1 MAISIIRT
9 LIIYVAMVISMRI
22 MGKRQLG
29 ELEPVELVVAVL
41 VSDLA
46 ATPLQE
52 LGTPLSY
59 GLVPVFTLLFCEV
72 IVSAAVLKFRGVR
85 KIVSGN
91 PGIIIENGK
100 LNRATMKKNRY
111 TLDELMEHL
120 RKSGIVDV
128 STVKSAILET
138 DGTLSTILY
147 DKDAPVTAAQLDLI
161 PTEAEIPLVLI
172 SDGQLVTEC
181 VKKLGF
187 DERFVEKQLQSRGYS
202 NASEVFLMTADRSG
216 KIFLAPME
224 VRNA

>member
-9 LIIYVAMVISMRI
+9 LIIYAAMVVSMRI

-29 ELEPVELVVAVL
+29 ELEPAELVVAVL

-72 IVSAAVLKFRGVR
+72 IVSAAVLKFRAVR
-85 KIVSGN
+85 KIVSGS

-100 LNRATMKKNRY
+100 IDRAVMKQNRY
-111 TLDELMEHL
+111 TIDEMMEHL

-138 DGTLSTILY
+138 DGTLSTILF
-147 DKDAPVTAAQLDLI
+147 DSDAPATPKQLGLT
-161 PTEAEIPLVLI
+161 PPEAEIPLVLI
-172 SDGQLVTEC
+172 SDGEIVQSSVYR
-181 VKKLGF
+181 LGF
-187 DERFVEKQLQSRGYS
+187 DERWFEKRLRESGYS
-202 NASEVFLMTADRSG
+202 DASEVFLMTADRGG
-216 KIFLAPME
+216 KIFIAPME
-224 VRNA
+224 TH

>member
-9 LIIYVAMVISMRI
+9 LIIYVTMVVSMRI

-29 ELEPVELVVAVL
+29 ELEPAELVVAVL

-85 KIVSGN
+85 KIVSGS
-91 PGIIIENGK
+91 PGVIIENGK
-100 LNRATMKKNRY
+100 IDRAVMKKNRY
-111 TLDELMEHL
+111 TIDEMMEHL

-128 STVKSAILET
+128 STVKFAILET

-147 DKDAPVTAAQLDLI
+147 DKDAPATPKQLGLE
-161 PTEAEIPLVLI
+161 PSESEMPLVLI
-172 SDGQLVTEC
+172 SDGEIVQNCITR
-181 VKKLGF
+181 LGY
-187 DERFVEKQLQSRGYS
+187 DERWFEKRLRENGYS
-202 NASEVFLMTADRSG
+202 DASEVFLMTADRG
-216 KIFLAPME
+216 GQIYIAPM
-224 VRNA
+224 

>member
-9 LIIYVAMVISMRI
+9 LIIYAAMVVSMRV

-85 KIVSGN
+85 KIVSGS

-100 LNRATMKKNRY
+100 IDRTVMKKNRY
-111 TLDELMEHL
+111 TIDEMMEHL
-120 RKSGIVDV
+120 RKSGIVDI

-138 DGTLSTILY
+138 DGTLSTILFNI
-147 DKDAPVTAAQLDLI
+147 DLPVTPKQI
-161 PTEAEIPLVLI
+161 GIEPEESEIPLVLI
-172 SDGQLVTEC
+172 SDGEIVQDSVDR
-181 VKKLGF
+181 LGF
-187 DERFVEKQLQSRGYS
+187 DERYLEKRLRENGYS
-202 NASEVFLMTADRSG
+202 DASEVFLMTVDRGG
-216 KIFLAPME
+216 KIYIAPMK
-224 VRNA
+224 AQQ

>member
-1 MAISIIRT
+1 
-9 LIIYVAMVISMRI
+9 MVVSMRI

-52 LGTPLSY
+52 LGTPLAY

-72 IVSAAVLKFRGVR
+72 MVSAAVLKFRSVR
-85 KIVSGN
+85 KIVSGS
-91 PGIIIENGK
+91 PGVVIENGT
-100 LNRATMKKNRY
+100 LNRAVMKNNRY
-111 TLDELMEHL
+111 TIDEMMEHL

-138 DGTLSTILY
+138 DGTLSTILF
-147 DKDAPVTAAQLDLI
+147 DKDAPATPTQLGFT
-161 PTEAEIPLVLI
+161 PPESEIPLVLI
-172 SDGQLVTEC
+172 SDGELVPYS

-187 DERFVEKQLQSRGYS
+187 DERFVEKQLQNKGYS
-202 NASEVFLMTADRSG
+202 SISEIFLMTADRSG
-216 KIFLAPME
+216 KIFIAPME
-224 VRNA
+224 T

>member
-85 KIVSGN
+85 KIVSGS
-91 PGIIIENGK
+91 PGIIIDNGK
-100 LNRATMKKNRY
+100 LDRAVMKKNRY
-111 TLDELMEHL
+111 TIDEMMEHL

-128 STVKSAILET
+128 TTVKSAILET

-147 DKDAPVTAAQLDLI
+147 DKDAPVTPAQLGVV
-161 PTEAEIPLVLI
+161 PPESEIPLVLI
-172 SDGQLVTEC
+172 SDGELVPENIN
-181 VKKLGF
+181 KLGF
-187 DERFVEKQLQSRGYS
+187 DERYIEKRLRENGYS
-202 NASEVFLMTADRSG
+202 SVSGVFLMTADRSG
-216 KIFLAPME
+216 KIYIAPMK
-224 VRNA
+224 V